1 MNWRPSDRIANEAAR
16 WVVLIDSEEFDA
28 AAAARFKRWIARS
41 DAHREAFVLT
51 NSAWTDLDA
60 LPKLK
65 AYPEIVALLEAGL
78 DTPLEPKPQ
87 PVMGR
92 RALLVGGG
100 LVALGACIVGY
111 NILAPGAAEAFETG
125 IGEQRTVSLADGTE
139 VVLNAS
145 SRLEVRMGARRRQ
158 ARLVAGEA
166 YFVIAPDA
174 ALPFVI
180 TTGHGAVEAA
190 SGEVLV
196 KLLPE
201 GARIGLIS
209 AEGRMARRGVIGDR
223 DFVGV
228 SAQSEIVLDDDGMAI
243 ATPPPDQL
251 SRRMLWREGKLVFEN
266 TPLSEAAADI
276 ARQTGVRFVFADPAL
291 AALRV
296 GGLIQLDDLEGFLM
310 LLRENLGLSVERRGQ
325 DIVLSAGSAR

>member
-1 MNWRPSDRIANEAAR
+1 
-16 WVVLIDSEEFDA
+16 
-28 AAAARFKRWIARS
+28 
-41 DAHREAFVLT
+41 
-51 NSAWTDLDA
+51 
-60 LPKLK
+60 
-65 AYPEIVALLEAGL
+65 
-78 DTPLEPKPQ
+78 
-87 PVMGR
+87 
-92 RALLVGGG
+92 
-100 LVALGACIVGY
+100 
-111 NILAPGAAEAFETG
+111 
-125 IGEQRTVSLADGTE
+125 
-139 VVLNAS
+139 
-145 SRLEVRMGARRRQ
+145 
-158 ARLVAGEA
+158 
-166 YFVIAPDA
+166 
-174 ALPFVI
+174 
-180 TTGHGAVEAA
+180 
-190 SGEVLV
+190 
-196 KLLPE
+196 
-201 GARIGLIS
+201 
-209 AEGRMARRGVIGDR
+209 MARRGVIGDR